1 MSPQRPHF
9 RPHAPPSGLL
19 RTSGWG
25 RSHPWAP
32 PGRADRSPEERWPAC
47 SAAQTHVHLS
57 PAGRSLEE
65 SPEALRTFEEFV
77 ESKGLNKTEMVSPS
91 HVGKSRIPPSFSS
104 WVGPEARPR
113 GCPRVC
119 VPRQARRQTSTGPH
133 LLVQPP
139 VLEEHLAPESTGRHR
154 APPAPARGATP
165 SPRSQCRPQQGRTH
179 PFLTDGRGDR
189 GQ

>member
-1 MSPQRPHF
+1 MSPQHPHF

-19 RTSGWG
+19 GTSGWG
-25 RSHPWAP
+25 RPHPWVP
-32 PGRADRSPEERWPAC
+32 PERVGRSPEDMWPAC
-47 SAAQTHVHLS
+47 LAAQTHVHPS
-57 PAGRSLEE
+57 PAGCSPEE

-77 ESKGLNKTEMVSPS
+77 ERKGLNKTEMVSPS

-104 WVGPEARPR
+104 WLGPEARPR

-139 VLEEHLAPESTGRHR
+139 VLEERLAPESTGRHR
-154 APPAPARGATP
+154 ALPAPAREATP
-165 SPRSQCRPQQGRTH
+165 SSRSQCRPQQGQAH
-179 PFLTDGRGDR
+179 PFLTNGRGDR